1 MPAHAWRH
9 SPWPIIVKCFRERC
23 RPGMLLAWSL
33 VVLCLTAAVCSGTYL
48 GQIENTESTAAE
60 AARSMI
66 IPVIVI
72 QAVILMF
79 LGTGAVA
86 FGIAG
91 ERDSGVLDYQRMT
104 PMSTPAKLIGY
115 LLGLPIREYILFALT
130 LPFMLFAVVRGEFSF
145 AIVAHFYFIF
155 ILSVLVYHLTGLFAG
170 MISAKARRA
179 AVFAQV
185 MVVILYFA
193 LPQLSN
199 IGLTFFEFLTIRPAL
214 FGLIH
219 SEVARLDGAQ
229 TALFQPGPV
238 FTALDTFR
246 DIPFFSIH
254 LHPTVYT
261 VIVQGVL
268 LCTMWHMVA
277 RRWRAD
283 DIPGFSK
290 AGALVFQLVVSTLIL
305 GSAWAA
311 IHGGPG
317 ALSAMVR
324 SGADPPT
331 AIKLLFGLLYTLI
344 VCAVGGFAILNAAP
358 NPFLTSRGFQKMRK
372 QGRTSL
378 GIWRD
383 ESTSLP
389 VAALTILLTVASAC
403 ILFASFRI
411 DGIVTDWPHP
421 AWSALFLLTLA
432 GAALFCQGIAERCAT
447 RDRFIVLFVVGVI
460 PILTFAVLMAADA
473 HPRFPLFAATPFAVA
488 SALYTA
494 EQALSTVSDASTGEP
509 VRWLR
514 NLSEFAP
521 YFPALPITAAVLQI
535 ALGIGA
541 QAINIR
547 DRARRRRLALGTDVP
562 APTALHAPGA
572 PRVNPA
578 AV

>member
-1 MPAHAWRH
+1 MPAHTWRH

-48 GQIENTESTAAE
+48 AQTENMEATAAQ
-60 AARSMI
+60 AARAMI

-91 ERDSGVLDYQRMT
+91 ERESGVLDYQRMT

-115 LLGLPIREYILFALT
+115 LIGLPIREYILFALT
-130 LPFMLFAVVRGEFSF
+130 LPFMLFAVVRGDFGLP
-145 AIVAHFYFIF
+145 IVAHFYFIF

-170 MISAKARRA
+170 MISPKARRA

-185 MVVILYFA
+185 LVVILYFA
-193 LPQLSN
+193 LPQFSRF
-199 IGLTFFEFLTIRPAL
+199 GLTFFEFLTIRPAL
-214 FGLIH
+214 FGLVH
-219 SEVARLDGAQ
+219 NEVVRLNGTDA
-229 TALFQPGPV
+229 TLFQPGPA

-254 LHPTVYT
+254 LHPTIYT

-268 LCTMWHMVA
+268 LCTMWHMVS

-283 DIPGFSK
+283 DTPGFSK
-290 AGALVFQLVVSTLIL
+290 SGALVFQLALSTLVL
-305 GSAWAA
+305 GSGWAA

-317 ALSAMVR
+317 PLSQLARVGR
-324 SGADPPT
+324 ELPLEA
-331 AIKLLFGLLYTLI
+331 KLVFTLAYTI
-344 VCAVGGFAILNAAP
+344 VVLAVGMFAFGNASP
-358 NPFLTSRGFQKMRK
+358 SPFLTSRGYQKMRK
-372 QGRTSL
+372 QGRASL
-378 GIWRD
+378 GLWRD
-383 ESTSLP
+383 ESTALP
-389 VAALTILLTVASAC
+389 LAILTVLITIASAAV
-403 ILFASFRI
+403 LYASFRI
-411 DGIVTDWPHP
+411 DGDVARWPAP
-421 AWSALFLLTLA
+421 LWSLLFALTIA
-432 GAALFCQGIAERCAT
+432 GATLFSHGVCERCAT
-447 RDRFIVLFVVGVI
+447 RDRLVAIFIVWIVPVLVV
-460 PILTFAVLMAADA
+460 AVLAAADA
-473 HPRFPLFAATPFAVA
+473 RPRFPAFAATPFPIAAAVV
-488 SALYTA
+488 TA
-494 EQALSTVSDASTGEP
+494 EQALSTVTNTATDAPIE
-509 VRWLR
+509 WLR
-514 NLSEFAP
+514 HEPELRAL
-521 YFPALPITAAVLQI
+521 YPALPITAAALQI

-541 QAINIR
+541 QTINIR

-562 APTALHAPGA
+562 APTAHAPAGA